1 MNKKY
6 AFLVLFLFSQNLFAW
21 TLNNSS
27 RSGFPISEIKVKV
40 TSDNCAN
47 AGLTASALEAIVQD
61 AIDQYWNTVSTSS
74 LKLESLG
81 LTSAS
86 ILSDDATAAGAK
98 ADANGILIG
107 CSQNSSLFTSNSTL
121 GVGGLGCSNGVCRGV
136 VLMNDRSGT
145 VLATSSRDTIVT
157 ALAHEMGHAV
167 GLGHSSVQGALMYY
181 SLSNKTQKALH
192 QDDIDGINYLYPNEK
207 KVAGLAGA
215 CGSIDVN
222 QRPDQVFSFLVT
234 LVIGIAIAIAIPK
247 LKRFNV

>member
-1 MNKKY
+1 
-6 AFLVLFLFSQNLFAW
+6 
-21 TLNNSS
+21 
-27 RSGFPISEIKVKV
+27 
-40 TSDNCAN
+40 
-47 AGLTASALEAIVQD
+47 
-61 AIDQYWNTVSTSS
+61 
-74 LKLESLG
+74 
-81 LTSAS
+81 
-86 ILSDDATAAGAK
+86 
-98 ADANGILIG
+98 
-107 CSQNSSLFTSNSTL
+107 
-121 GVGGLGCSNGVCRGV
+121 
-136 VLMNDRSGT
+136 
-145 VLATSSRDTIVT
+145 
-157 ALAHEMGHAV
+157 MGHAV